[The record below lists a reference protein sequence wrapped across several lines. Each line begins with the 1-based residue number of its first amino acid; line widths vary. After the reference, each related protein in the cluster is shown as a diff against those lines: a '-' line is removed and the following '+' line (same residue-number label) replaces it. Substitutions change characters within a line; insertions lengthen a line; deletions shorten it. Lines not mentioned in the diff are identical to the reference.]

1 MSNSRPHRRRLAGAK
16 VASILAEA
24 DASTPTY
31 VGPAP
36 GGGEIWRAGP
46 VALVVAGIPFGAP
59 PELAQAMARRRD
71 ASLTGRCQC
80 GGRPHLLRASHTGSI
95 MAVVHRED
103 CPATD
108 EAVVE
113 ALEAWRQVG

>member
-1 MSNSRPHRRRLAGAK
+1 MSNGRHHRRRMAGAK
-16 VASILAEA
+16 LAATLAEA

-80 GGRPHLLRASHTGSI
+80 GGRRHLLRATHTGSI

-108 EAVVE
+108 AAVVE
-113 ALEAWRQVG
+113 AVEAWRRAG